1 MPDSPREKY
10 IRIKTD
16 LTDFDI
22 ATDFEAIADK
32 IDSIVADKIEEVM
45 GQLTDSEIREW
56 FKKYLLMTCR
66 TQILGDVAGEILE
79 HSRIKRITPETKAL
93 AKEVRA
99 ELKAYEEFG
108 NEFYA
113 LQKDMPCGF
122 MYETGWISLG
132 KTPLK

>member
-1 MPDSPREKY
+1 MRKAHSNQLIPKSLNITIPESPREKY

-66 TQILGDVAGEILE
+66 TQILGDVA
-79 HSRIKRITPETKAL
+79 
-93 AKEVRA
+93 
-99 ELKAYEEFG
+99 
-108 NEFYA
+108 
-113 LQKDMPCGF
+113 
-122 MYETGWISLG
+122 
-132 KTPLK
+132 

>member
-1 MPDSPREKY
+1 MAVDAFHYIGGPDVALNLRRAIDDGEA
-10 IRIKTD
+10 
-16 LTDFDI
+16 LLDI
-22 ATDFEAIADK
+22 LLEP
-32 IDSIVADKIEEVM
+32 
-45 GQLTDSEIREW
+45 IREW

-79 HSRIKRITPETKAL
+79 QSRIKRITPETKAL

-99 ELKAYEEFG
+99 ELKVYEEFG

-122 MYETGWISLG
+122 MYETGWISIG